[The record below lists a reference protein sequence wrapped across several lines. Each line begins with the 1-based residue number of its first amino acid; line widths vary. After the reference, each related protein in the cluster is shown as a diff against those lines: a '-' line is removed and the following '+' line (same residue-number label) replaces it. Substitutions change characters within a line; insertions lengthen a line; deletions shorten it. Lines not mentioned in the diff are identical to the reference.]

1 MTGHRG
7 FTHSERAFY
16 LYLDSSADFV
26 GSGSE
31 DMFGYVWDRKYGS
44 LLGRLPHDQCVN
56 CVTFSPLDQE
66 LCVTA
71 SDDHTLKVWKSRRRR
86 REEAKNQTTPNSLTP
101 TSCPSSL

>member
-16 LYLDSSADFV
+16 LYLDSSTDFV

-31 DMFGYVWDRKYGS
+31 DNFGYVWDRKYGS
-44 LLGRLPHDQCVN
+44 LLARLPHDQCVN